1 MGVFSVAIFALKESD
16 IKILMVRILFI
27 IENDLRHEGLSIS
40 ASWENVSIASSKTLS
55 PTSEVKR
62 VENSEVD
69 NSEKLVAKLEDSSAE
84 AVAKSLLKVCI
95 YHSSEIIAAV
105 CLMYSSDLVE
115 CNVLNSYIN
124 SGFRLGGF
132 QVEGLYLKGYLF
144 CK

>member
-1 MGVFSVAIFALKESD
+1 
-16 IKILMVRILFI
+16 MVRILFI

-105 CLMYSSDLVE
+105 CLM
-115 CNVLNSYIN
+115 
-124 SGFRLGGF
+124 
-132 QVEGLYLKGYLF
+132 
-144 CK
+144 